1 MSSRVHINVLYFRLS
16 IQTKPK
22 FTEEDPVMNEE
33 LSGIQRKGKH
43 LNNFEDVS
51 DLKDMEEGEIREF
64 DNPEVSHIKA
74 ETACPIPS
82 VENDNQV
89 NPFKV
94 PPPPSELRKFKKKQ
108 KVNLKKMVNSPK
120 QMIESMNLSNK
131 LPTIKRAKSI
141 VIRRSS
147 EGIKMMNPPLNKF
160 QTDLQSQFDLDTSP
174 VRLEWLQCYLSK

>member
-1 MSSRVHINVLYFRLS
+1 MKKKDFRFFAIPPDLRKLIVGQVSTVRLS

-22 FTEEDPVMNEE
+22 FTDEDPVMNKE

-82 VENDNQV
+82 VKNEV
-89 NPFKV
+89 NPF
-94 PPPPSELRKFKKKQ
+94 
-108 KVNLKKMVNSPK
+108 
-120 QMIESMNLSNK
+120 
-131 LPTIKRAKSI
+131 
-141 VIRRSS
+141 
-147 EGIKMMNPPLNKF
+147 
-160 QTDLQSQFDLDTSP
+160 
-174 VRLEWLQCYLSK
+174 